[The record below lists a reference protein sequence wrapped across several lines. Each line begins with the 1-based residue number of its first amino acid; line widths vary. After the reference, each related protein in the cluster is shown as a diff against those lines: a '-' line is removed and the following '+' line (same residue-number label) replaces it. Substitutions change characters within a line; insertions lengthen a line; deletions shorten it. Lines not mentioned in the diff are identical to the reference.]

1 MVLKRITIFTLAL
14 CLVAVAASA
23 TESRAA
29 LERFID
35 SSFPDN
41 SDIRAQFST
50 RLITAPKE
58 QVWAFG
64 SKVQSSKAGQ
74 VLVKS
79 VKRSE
84 DFLVQFVNG
93 TAGQF
98 PDCSLGSYVIERNCK
113 TGYILQAKIF
123 LDDDPSC
130 YARLYPQ
137 GEGTKLDVVMYGAL
151 VKKGIYISG
160 LIYHVLTMPFSEIV
174 AETGGSF
181 DWGSVFKLGKKSASA
196 DLVADLRS
204 ASAASQAEAKAPRVV
219 LASMPSPFGASS
231 PATSSPATSPQ
242 ATTLQGTKAQTE
254 TSSESERLAAAV
266 SVASSAE
273 DLRSKLCGLGFSP
286 SELSSP
292 ANALGLS
299 NDGDPLVPAA
309 YKPFPR
315 YAAEGGLPLAA
326 IRGALYLSALNSQ
339 SSAFALIGAQG
350 RILAVPSFDEQG
362 RIGFVFFSGGKE
374 IVWQDIVGGADQSL
388 RVLRF
393 EMQG

>member
-1 MVLKRITIFTLAL
+1 MVLKRITIFALAL

-23 TESRAA
+23 AESRAA
-29 LERFID
+29 LARFIGN
-35 SSFPDN
+35 SFPDN
-41 SDIRAQFST
+41 SDIRTQFST

-58 QVWAFG
+58 QVWAF
-64 SKVQSSKAGQ
+64 SAKVQSSKAGQ

-93 TAGQF
+93 TTGQF
-98 PDCSLGSYVIERNCK
+98 TDCSLGSYVIERNCK

-151 VKKGIYISG
+151 VKKGLYISG
-160 LIYHVLTMPFSEIV
+160 LIYHVLIMPFSEIV

-181 DWGSVFKLGKKSASA
+181 DWGTVFKLGKKSASSE
-196 DLVADLRS
+196 LVADLRS
-204 ASAASQAEAKAPRVV
+204 AAAASQAEAKAPRVV

-231 PATSSPATSPQ
+231 PAPSSSATSSLQTTAQAEPASQ
-242 ATTLQGTKAQTE
+242 
-254 TSSESERLAAAV
+254 SERLAAAI
-266 SVASSAE
+266 SGASSAE
-273 DLRSKLCGLGFSP
+273 DLRSKLSGLGFYP
-286 SELSSP
+286 SELSAP
-292 ANALGLS
+292 TDALGLS
-299 NDGDPLVPAA
+299 NDADPLVPAA
-309 YKPFPR
+309 YKTFPR

-326 IRGALYLSALNSQ
+326 VRGALYLSAL
-339 SSAFALIGAQG
+339 SSPSSVFALVGAQG

-362 RIGFVFFSGGKE
+362 RIGFAFFSGAKE
-374 IVWQDIVGGADQSL
+374 LAWQDIVGGADQSL